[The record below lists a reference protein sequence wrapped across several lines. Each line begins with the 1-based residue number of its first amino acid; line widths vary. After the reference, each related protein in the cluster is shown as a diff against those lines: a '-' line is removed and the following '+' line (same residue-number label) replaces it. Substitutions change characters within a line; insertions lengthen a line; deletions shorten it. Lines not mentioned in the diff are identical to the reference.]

1 VVEDPIQWVR
11 AAQAGD
17 REAFDRLIG
26 LHGKAL
32 LRYLL
37 NVTGSAANADDVA
50 QEAWLQAYR
59 SIGQLNDPAN
69 FQGWLL
75 RIAYHRWLKWVR
87 KRKPAADLSP
97 EELAQ
102 TPAKTEEAAGPGEL
116 DDAVRKAVQQLPEDQ
131 RTVVTLRFGEGL
143 SHAQIAEVTGDE
155 VATVRWRLFMARQ
168 ALQRRL
174 KAWAPE
180 NSKKAEGSRQKAD

>member
-1 VVEDPIQWVR
+1 MVDDPIQWVR
-11 AAQAGD
+11 EAQAGD

-26 LHGKAL
+26 LHGRTL

-37 NVTGSAANADDVA
+37 NLTGSAANADDIA

-59 SIGQLNDPAN
+59 GIAGLNDPAN
-69 FQGWLL
+69 FLGWLL
-75 RIAYHRWLKWVR
+75 RIAYHRWLRWLR
-87 KRKPAADLSP
+87 KRKPAAELAP

-102 TPAKTEEAAGPGEL
+102 TPAKPEAQAPGAGEL
-116 DDAVRKAVQQLPEDQ
+116 EDAVRKAVQQLPEDQ

-143 SHAQIAEVTGDE
+143 SHAQIAAITGDE

-168 ALQRRL
+168 TLQRRL
-174 KAWAPE
+174 REWAPE
-180 NSKKAEGSRQKAD
+180 NSKKAEGGRQ